1 MPATLTQQ
9 IELSVPLGTIKQ
21 FGPWGPEYEVLAE
34 AEPEN
39 GKRMAKIVLV
49 RTGEELD
56 YPLEAILLDPE
67 AE

>member
-1 MPATLTQQ
+1 MAALTQQ
-9 IELSVPLGTIKQ
+9 LELSVPIGAIKQ
-21 FGPWGPEYEVLAE
+21 FGPWGPEYEVLSE
-34 AEPEN
+34 AQPED
-39 GKRMAKIVLV
+39 GKRMVKIVLV